1 MVLSETPQII
11 LLLTAVRRV
20 KCGTMLKYRE
30 WDMLLRV
37 YTITPEKVLWTVFYY
52 VALKEE
58 KETGP
63 S

>member
-1 MVLSETPQII
+1 
-11 LLLTAVRRV
+11 
-20 KCGTMLKYRE
+20 MLKYRE